1 MTNQLGSAV
10 VAGVDGS
17 DSALDAA
24 RWAAADAA
32 RRGTRLRLVAADG
45 RTAFR
50 PAGLP
55 ALGQEYQRQ
64 ATARAAEE
72 HLEAALAAAREV
84 APGLEIERE
93 VRAGAAA
100 AVLQR
105 ESEHAA
111 LVVVGTRGRGGFTGL
126 LLGSV
131 AMTVATRAECP
142 VVVVRGTSTPGGPVV
157 VGVDGDGSGAGGAD
171 GDEVEAGGAG
181 EEAVGGNDAAL
192 GLAFEEA
199 ARRSVPLVAVHA
211 WSEAVLD
218 PFLVPLLDRSAVQ
231 AEQEKALEGR
241 LAGWIGK
248 YPGVEVHTVIVVDGA
263 ARELVDRSAGAGLV
277 VVGSRGRGRVS
288 GVLLGSVSQ
297 AVLHHAA
304 CPVAVV
310 RAEAGSPP

>member
-1 MTNQLGSAV
+1 MTNQLGGAV

-32 RRGTRLRLVAADG
+32 RRGARLRLVAAVG
-45 RTAFR
+45 WTTFR
-50 PAGLP
+50 PVGLP

-64 ATARAAEE
+64 ATTRAAEE
-72 HLEAALAAAREV
+72 HLEGAVAAARAV
-84 APGLEIERE
+84 APGCEIERE
-93 VRAGAAA
+93 VRGGEAPV
-100 AVLQR
+100 VLR
-105 ESEHAA
+105 AESERAA

-131 AMTVATRAECP
+131 AIAVAVHAECP
-142 VVVVRGTSTPGGPVV
+142 VVVVRGTPAPDGPIV
-157 VGVDGDGSGAGGAD
+157 VGVDGDG
-171 GDEVEAGGAG
+171 ENE
-181 EEAVGGNDAAL
+181 AAL
-192 GLAFEEA
+192 GVAFEEA

-241 LAGWIGK
+241 LAGWTGK
-248 YPGVEVHTVIVVDGA
+248 YPGVDVRAVIVIDGA
-263 ARELVDRSAGAGLV
+263 ARELVDRSAGAALV
-277 VVGSRGRGRVS
+277 VVGSRGRGTVS
-288 GVLLGSVSQ
+288 GPLLGSVSQ

-310 RAEAGSPP
+310 RPEAESPA